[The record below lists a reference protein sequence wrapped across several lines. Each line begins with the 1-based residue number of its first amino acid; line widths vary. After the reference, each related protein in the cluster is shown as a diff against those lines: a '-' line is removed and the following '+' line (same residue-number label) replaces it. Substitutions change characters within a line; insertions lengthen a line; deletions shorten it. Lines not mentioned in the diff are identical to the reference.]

1 MQLKNEVKVIILLF
15 VLTLFSIGLIA
26 QNRLKG
32 TIKDAVEGFG
42 IPYVQIVVSCNEEV
56 ILSNEKGEYNISIRK
71 DSCEVEFISS
81 MYRSLKR
88 TILFKSN
95 KRELVL
101 DVTLES
107 IVRMLDPANVTAS
120 KYETN
125 PEQSTASLL
134 VLTPKTAENRNL
146 TNMSDLINTAG
157 GVAVVDNEPQIRG
170 GSGFSSGMGSRV
182 MILLDNMPLLRPD
195 AGRPMWNFIPMEDVE
210 QIEILKGAASV
221 VFGSSALTGAINVL
235 TAYPRIEPKTK
246 VSVFTGIYSKPK
258 DQSLTSW
265 NHQNPIKYGI
275 SFLHSRIIKK
285 NFDLVFGGEYY
296 DDQSYIGPEESIEE
310 TQNKDGQTKGKFE
323 RRARIN
329 FATRYRFKKLKGLSI
344 SMSGN
349 AMYSK
354 NAQSFFWYDGMNN
367 RYRTYKGSLSNFED
381 FTFYADPVVKYVG
394 AKGYM
399 HTFRNR
405 VIYSNNHE
413 ESGAQDAKSI
423 QLFDEY
429 QFNKNITK
437 IGLNIVS
444 GFMNLY
450 ALSDG
455 RVFSGDNYSDQPRQI
470 FSDNFALYAQL
481 EEKLLKNKNLTLQLG
496 GRWEFYFLDNE
507 AENKPVFR
515 AGINYQLMKSKT
527 SFRASFG
534 QGYRYPSIGEK
545 FISINVGNFGF
556 YPNPELKSEKSWN
569 AEIGIMQPFLLF
581 DFRGI
586 FDVAV
591 YHQSFDNYIEFAM
604 GPWGTSGT
612 VTKDI
617 GFTFLNTGPATI
629 TGIDCSLMGEGTISK
644 NVHYT
649 LSVSYT
655 YSYPITKNPDYVYYE
670 HNGQGYSFNTSSS
683 SSLDKG
689 TPEYRQNVLK
699 YRIEHIARLDLEF
712 AFFKK
717 FKVGIALNYMSP
729 MKNVDRIFYKLDIEN
744 PHLSEFEKNVLAQM
758 IKWQG
763 EMPFTGY
770 VNFVEDDANKYGNLI
785 MDARASYSFKTV
797 TLAFIVKNIFN
808 KEYTLRPMCIEP
820 PRTFT
825 FQINYNLN

>member
-1 MQLKNEVKVIILLF
+1 MTIKNEVRIIILLL
-15 VLTLFSIGLIA
+15 VSTLLSIDMMA

-42 IPYVQIVVSCNEEV
+42 IPYVQIVVSCNQEV
-56 ILSNEKGEYNISIRK
+56 ILSNEKGEYNINIKK

-81 MYRSLKR
+81 MYQSLKK
-88 TILFKSN
+88 TMVFKPN
-95 KRELVL
+95 KREMVL
-101 DVTLES
+101 DVKLDLR
-107 IVRMLDPANVTAS
+107 VRMLDPANVTAS

-125 PEQSTASLL
+125 PEQSTVSLL
-134 VLTPKTAENRNL
+134 VLTPKAAENKNL
-146 TNMSDLINTAG
+146 TNMSELINTAP
-157 GVAVVDNEPQIRG
+157 GVAVIDNEPQIRG

-182 MILLDNMPLLRPD
+182 MILLDDMPLLRPD

-235 TAYPRIEPKTK
+235 TAYPRALPKTK
-246 VSVFTGIYSKPK
+246 VSIYTGIYSKPK
-258 DQSLTSW
+258 DKSLTSW
-265 NHQNPIKYGI
+265 NHYNPIKYGV

-296 DDQSYIGPEESIEE
+296 DDQSYIGPEETLEV
-310 TQNKDGQTKGKFE
+310 TRNKDGSTRGKFE
-323 RRARIN
+323 RRARFN
-329 FATRYRFKKLKGLSI
+329 FATRYRFKKAKGLSI
-344 SMSGN
+344 SLSGN

-354 NAQSFFWYDGMNN
+354 NAQSFFWYDGLDN
-367 RYRTYKGSLSNFED
+367 RYRTYEGSLSNFED

-413 ESGAQDAKSI
+413 ASGAQDASSI
-423 QLFDEY
+423 QVYDEY

-437 IGLNIVS
+437 IGLNIVA
-444 GFMNLY
+444 GAMNLY
-450 ALSDG
+450 TESNG
-455 RVFSGDNYSDQPRQI
+455 RVFSGDNYSDQPRRI
-470 FSDNFALYAQL
+470 FSDNFAFYTQL
-481 EEKLLKNKNLTLQLG
+481 EEKLLKNKNLTIQLG
-496 GRWEFYFLDNE
+496 GRWEFYSLNKEADNE
-507 AENKPVFR
+507 PVFR

-556 YPNPELKSEKSWN
+556 YPNPNLKSEKSWN
-569 AEIGIMQPFLLF
+569 AEIGILQPFLLF

-591 YHQSFDNYIEFAM
+591 YHQNFNNYIEFAM

-617 GFTFLNTGPATI
+617 GFTFLNTGPASI
-629 TGIDCSLMGEGTISK
+629 TGVDCSLMGEGRVGK
-644 NVHYT
+644 NVRYT
-649 LSVSYT
+649 LSMSYM
-655 YSYPITKNPDYVYYE
+655 YSFPITKNPDRVYFE
-670 HNGQGYSFNTSSS
+670 HKNQGYTFTNSSS
-683 SSLDKG
+683 SALDKE
-689 TPEYRQNVLK
+689 TPRYRKNILK
-699 YRIEHIARLDLEF
+699 YRIEHIARFDLEF
-712 AFFKK
+712 AFYKK
-717 FKVGIALNYMSP
+717 IKIGVALNYMSP
-729 MKNVDRIFYKLDIEN
+729 MKNVDRIFYKLDMEN
-744 PHLSEFEKNVLAQM
+744 PNLSEMERIVLEQM
-758 IKWQG
+758 MKWQG
-763 EMPFTGY
+763 SMPFAGY
-770 VNFVEDDANKYGNLI
+770 VNFTNDPKNKYGNLI

-797 TLAFIVKNIFN
+797 TLAFIVKNLFN